1 MDADPG
7 DWRRVVSVE
16 ENPIKKRALNELA
29 LALSLVFAGMV
40 LLPLAIY
47 FTGQSIF
54 GEYSGA
60 GFFEFY
66 RRLSGEVRQGRAV
79 VWFLVLSPYLILML
93 LRFTFWAFLRAKRV
107 G

>member
-1 MDADPG
+1 M
-7 DWRRVVSVE
+7 
-16 ENPIKKRALNELA
+16 NELA

-60 GFFEFY
+60 GFSEFY
-66 RRLSGEVRQGRAV
+66 RRLSGEVREGRPV

-93 LRFTFWAFLRAKRV
+93 LRFTFWAFRKAGRA

>member
-1 MDADPG
+1 MCFSG
-7 DWRRVVSVE
+7 EWRRVVSVDR
-16 ENPIKKRALNELA
+16 NPIKQRALNELA

-60 GFFEFY
+60 GFSEFY
-66 RRLSGEVRQGRAV
+66 RRLSGEVREGRPV

-93 LRFTFWAFLRAKRV
+93 LRFTFWAFRKAGRA

>member
-1 MDADPG
+1 MCDPN
-7 DWRRVVSVE
+7 DWRRVVSLIK
-16 ENPIKKRALNELA
+16 NPTKQRALNELA
-29 LALSLVFAGMV
+29 LALALVFAGIV

-60 GFFEFY
+60 GFSEFY
-66 RRLSGEVRQGRAV
+66 RRLSGEVREGRPV

-93 LRFTFWAFLRAKRV
+93 LRITFWAFLRAKRA

>member
-1 MDADPG
+1 MCYTG
-7 DWRRVVSVE
+7 EWRLVVSVDK
-16 ENPIKKRALNELA
+16 NPIKQRALNELV

-60 GFFEFY
+60 GFSEFY
-66 RRLSGEVRQGRAV
+66 RRLSGEVREGRPV

-93 LRFTFWAFLRAKRV
+93 LRFTFWAFLKAGRA